1 MHIESGGMG
10 SYDVTKVVFTWRRYK
25 RCLIAPLSLVFSSSF
40 ICGVAC
46 LQLSILV
53 FFATVPGIPEVSVQQ
68 AEDGAT
74 VLSWKLKC
82 KNGKIEKYMVTYFD
96 VDDTSDDESLT
107 TPETEQRIQKLNAG
121 KTYEFQVS
129 CFLSYHPAVTEPGTD
144 LLNMTVDLLTN

>member
-1 MHIESGGMG
+1 MHIDSGGMG
-10 SYDVTKVVFTWRRYK
+10 SYDVTKVVFTWKRYK
-25 RCLIAPLSLVFSSSF
+25 RCLIAPLSLVFF
-40 ICGVAC
+40 FFFFCGVAC
-46 LQLSILV
+46 LQLSILA

-82 KNGKIEKYMVTYFD
+82 KNGIIEKYMVTYFD
-96 VDDTSDDESLT
+96 VDDTSDHESLT
-107 TPETEQRIQKLNAG
+107 TPETEQRIQKLSAG

-129 CFLSYHPAVTEPGTD
+129 CFLSNHRAVTEPGTD

>member
-1 MHIESGGMG
+1 MHIESEGMG
-10 SYDVTKVVFTWRRYK
+10 SYDVTNVGLTWKRYK
-25 RCLIAPLSLVFSSSF
+25 RCLIASLSLVFSSF
-40 ICGVAC
+40 FCGVAC
-46 LQLSILV
+46 LQLSILA

-68 AEDGAT
+68 AEDGAI

-82 KNGKIEKYMVTYFD
+82 KNGIIKKYMVTYFD

-107 TPETEQRIQKLNAG
+107 TPETEQRIQKLSAG

-129 CFLSYHPAVTEPGTD
+129 CFLSNHRAVTEPGTD

>member
-1 MHIESGGMG
+1 MSH
-10 SYDVTKVVFTWRRYK
+10 
-25 RCLIAPLSLVFSSSF
+25 CSF
-40 ICGVAC
+40 KPRFFFFFFCGVAC
-46 LQLSILV
+46 LQLSILA

-68 AEDGAT
+68 AEDGAI

-82 KNGKIEKYMVTYFD
+82 KNGMIKKYMVTYFD